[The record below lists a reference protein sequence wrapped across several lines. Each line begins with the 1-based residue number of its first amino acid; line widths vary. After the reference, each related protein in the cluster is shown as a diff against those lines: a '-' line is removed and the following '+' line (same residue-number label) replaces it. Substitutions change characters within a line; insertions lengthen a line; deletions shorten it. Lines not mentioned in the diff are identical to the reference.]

1 MKTTRLL
8 CLVLLCT
15 LSYSLSAQWVKQN
28 TPTLEGVMYYL
39 FPTDKNTLWTYTRA
53 TDFADTAVKKA
64 EFLRTGD
71 GGKTYKKGT
80 LSANATNYYAHI
92 EPIDGKNAHL
102 LSADVDGNFAF
113 QRTLDS
119 GATWQNM
126 PMQPHTFPDHVH
138 FWGNEGIFI
147 ADPDSIG
154 VVIMYT
160 TDGGTTYTRLPQT
173 NHPRMDDT
181 EFPIIGDYQ
190 VLGNTFFFWSLNF
203 VTEEWRV
210 WRSLDR
216 GRNWTAGAR
225 FHTGTVSGFTAR
237 ITFTDNNNGL
247 VMQGIADNHH
257 KPLYTEDGGAT
268 WKESGNLPSYT
279 SWPVKNI
286 PNTSSM
292 MALFQ
297 DTTRKMLYSALT
309 NDLGRTWNTRKD
321 IVPYDLDSIFVP
333 VGFQAFVF
341 TSLEIINNNAAWGRF
356 SRTELYRY
364 DSSTP
369 IIPEKPDLDLT
380 LTADTEGLPLW
391 GYVKFTLTITN
402 RGISKAT
409 DIRTQWLPPYKR
421 VPNGPE
427 PFANVGGGAYSSK
440 GIYNSWTGLWS
451 IDELDAGE
459 SATVNVHLFVLQ
471 NTVNV
476 TQSAQITD
484 CNEADLDSSPNNMT
498 ATSTDDDEARFTSVK
513 RTTLAPDPTDL
524 LPKALATTTRVFPNP
539 TTNKVNIAYQLAKTD
554 DLTFTLTDANGRV
567 VLQKEVPSVKTGVE
581 TFEVGDLA
589 KGVYMLKMV
598 GTSGEIRVQKI
609 VKE

>member
-1 MKTTRLL
+1 
-8 CLVLLCT
+8 
-15 LSYSLSAQWVKQN
+15 
-28 TPTLEGVMYYL
+28 
-39 FPTDKNTLWTYTRA
+39 
-53 TDFADTAVKKA
+53 
-64 EFLRTGD
+64 
-71 GGKTYKKGT
+71 
-80 LSANATNYYAHI
+80 
-92 EPIDGKNAHL
+92 
-102 LSADVDGNFAF
+102 
-113 QRTLDS
+113 
-119 GATWQNM
+119 
-126 PMQPHTFPDHVH
+126 MQPHTFPDHVH

-309 NDLGRTWNTRKD
+309 NDLGRTWNTPKD
-321 IVPYDLDSIFVP
+321 IVPYRLDSIFVP

-369 IIPEKPDLDLT
+369 IVPEKPDLDLT

-409 DIRTQWLPPYKR
+409 GIRTQWLPPYKR

-427 PFANVGGGAYSSK
+427 PFAYVGGGAYSSK
-440 GIYNSWTGLWS
+440 GVYNSWTGLWS
-451 IDELDAGE
+451 IDELGAGE

-476 TQSAQITD
+476 TQSAQITA
-484 CNEADLDSSPNNMT
+484 CNESDLDSSPNNMT
-498 ATSTDDDEARFTSVK
+498 ATSTEDDEAQFTSVK
-513 RTTLAPDPTDL
+513 RASGAPEPIDL
-524 LPKALATTTRVFPNP
+524 TLPKALTTTRVFPNP
-539 TTNKVNIAYQLAKTD
+539 TTNKVNIAYQLTKTD

-567 VLQKEVPSVKTGVE
+567 ILQKEVPSVKTGVE

-598 GTSGEIRVQKI
+598 GTSGELKVQKI